1 MRRIVFLLLAAT
13 ILVPMTV
20 TASGQAEPAE
30 GPGELVIYSSVDEA
44 NAKKVLDAFTADTGI
59 EVAFVHLSTGPALA
73 RIEAEMNNP
82 QADVWMGAPNENHI
96 LARDRGLTI
105 PHSSDAT
112 MEIPEQFRDANGYWT
127 SFYMNPMAIAVNTE
141 ALDREG
147 IAAPT
152 SWEDL
157 TKPEYR
163 GLIQMPSPQSSGTA
177 YNVVTS
183 LVQARGEDAAF
194 EYMSR
199 LNPNIQTYTSS
210 GTAPSQAVAVGE
222 APIGIQFTPAFFQFA
237 DEGYP
242 VEVIFPSEGVGY
254 EAPAISILKGAR
266 NEASARE
273 LVDWIVSTAGQNV
286 LTEAKTYFYPVNPN
300 AELGAGMPSFDSL
313 RTIPVDP
320 TWAGEN
326 KERLVERWVEEVLP
340 AQ

>member
-1 MRRIVFLLLAAT
+1 MKRIVLLLLVAT
-13 ILVPMTV
+13 LLAPMVLLAT
-20 TASGQAEPAE
+20 GQPETQD
-30 GPGELVIYSSVDEA
+30 GPGELVVYSSVDEA
-44 NAKKVLDAFTADTGI
+44 NAKKILDAFTADTGI

-105 PHSSDAT
+105 QHTSDAT
-112 MEIPEQFRDANGYWT
+112 KEIPAQFRDPKGYWT
-127 SFYMNPMAIAVNTE
+127 SFYMNPMGVAVNTE
-141 ALDREG
+141 ALKKEG
-147 IAAPT
+147 LAAPK

-157 TKPEYR
+157 TKREYK

-194 EYMSR
+194 EYMKR

-222 APIGIQFTPAFFQFA
+222 APIGIQFTPAFFQYA

-242 VEVIFPSEGVGY
+242 LQVIFPSEGVGY
-254 EAPAISILKGAR
+254 EAPAVSILKGAR
-266 NEASARE
+266 NEAAARQ
-273 LVDWIVSTAGQNV
+273 LVDWLVSKKGQDV
-286 LTEAKTYFYPVNPN
+286 LTAAKTYFYPVNPK
-300 AELGAGMPSFDSL
+300 AELGAGMPSFESL
-313 RTIPVDP
+313 KTIPVDP
-320 TWAGEN
+320 TWAGQN

-340 AQ
+340 AR